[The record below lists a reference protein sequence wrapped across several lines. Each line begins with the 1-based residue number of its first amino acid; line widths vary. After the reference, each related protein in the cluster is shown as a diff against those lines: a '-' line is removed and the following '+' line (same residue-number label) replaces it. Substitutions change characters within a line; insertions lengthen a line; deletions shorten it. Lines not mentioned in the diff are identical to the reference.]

1 MYFIFVLGPAG
12 AGKSYISA
20 ALREW
25 IADFNLDV
33 IIVNLDPAADWLP
46 YTPDVDIRD
55 YITLEDVMKKYGLG
69 PNGGLIMAVS
79 LSADFVEDIRREIE
93 EFKPNYV
100 IVDTPG
106 QLELFSFRGAGR
118 IIMNALSGKDK
129 VVALFLLDGSIIGN
143 VSSFISMVLL
153 AASVAAYHGFPQVT
167 VINKADLLDR
177 DSANRIMEWIEEPST
192 LQAELLSSRL
202 WLNLPMDVIE
212 SIIRSVI
219 PEPLMASAN
228 EYSGLDRLYAALQR
242 YLAGGEDFLTEEPSE
257 IL

>member
-12 AGKSYISA
+12 SGKSYTSA

-79 LSADFVEDIRREIE
+79 LSVDFVENIRREIE

-118 IIMNALSGKDK
+118 IIMDALSGKDK
-129 VVALFLLDGSIIGN
+129 VVTLFLLDGSIIGN
-143 VSSFISMVLL
+143 IPSFISMVLL

-167 VINKADLLDR
+167 VINKADLLDG
-177 DSANRIMEWIEEPST
+177 DSANRIAEWIEEPST
-192 LQAELLSSRL
+192 LQAELLRSRL

-212 SIIRSVI
+212 SIIRSVF
-219 PEPLMASAN
+219 PEPLMVSAK